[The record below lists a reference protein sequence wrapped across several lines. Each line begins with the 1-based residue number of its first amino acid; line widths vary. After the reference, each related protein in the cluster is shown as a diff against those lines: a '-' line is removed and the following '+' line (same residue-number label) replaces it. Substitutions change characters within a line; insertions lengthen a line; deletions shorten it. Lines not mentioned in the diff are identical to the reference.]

1 MKKLFLGIIC
11 LCFCIHPRT
20 NAQTFNNKY
29 NYNNFSGSVFGI
41 PRDLIISS
49 YGGTMALGKL
59 TTDNPPY
66 YPNFFL
72 QQTNAAGT
80 FTTLLKE
87 YFYSTTGTTVTLEA
101 QKIIQNINGY
111 YIVAGYIGS
120 LVNNIPTNPFV
131 AKLTPSGSV
140 VWAYGYN
147 TNTKLPPNN
156 FIDSISRVC
165 LVDNIDSLGKP
176 IYIISAPSNEGVSS
190 AFPSDAYVNIFKID
204 DNGNLIWNYKYLPAG
219 RASAPYATL
228 KEAPSTLIKISDNA
242 YFLSGHR
249 DEISRTGVDSSTMF
263 LMIFD
268 NNGNITKSYR
278 KLGLNNSSLE
288 LQDAVLYTD
297 SIYIVYKINN
307 QKLITSPPY
316 SLIGITNVDLNLTH
330 LFTKYYN
337 YSGASYIYGS
347 SIKTT
352 TDNHLVVGCVAKE
365 NTGLTP
371 ASNAILKINPDGT
384 PVFFKKYNWLSSTST
399 NERKYLI
406 RSGTSPLE
414 TYTLLS
420 DFGGATQSIRLL
432 ATNQS
437 GITCGVLDSA
447 ITATKAVP
455 AQIVIP
461 YSKISYFGRF
471 AMALTVD
478 TLFTNPIPCDTA
490 NPGYKTT
497 MASEVGNNELKVYPT
512 LYSGTGLK
520 TVYFE
525 LYSKECSKLTVRL
538 FSIDGRKLFDANLAL
553 TAGTNKIA
561 CDIPIYQPGNYF
573 IATSGANVIYNKVTR
588 ITVQ

>member
-1 MKKLFLGIIC
+1 MKKLFLGMLC
-11 LCFCIHPRT
+11 LCFCIHSHT

-29 NYNNFSGSVFGI
+29 IYNNFSGAVFGI

-59 TTDNPPY
+59 TTNNPPY

-72 QQTNAAGT
+72 QQTNTSGV
-80 FTTLLKE
+80 TTLLKE
-87 YFYSTTGTTVTLEA
+87 YFYTTTGTTVTLEA

-131 AKLTPSGSV
+131 AKLTPSGSI
-140 VWAYGYN
+140 VWTFGYN

-156 FIDSISRVC
+156 FIDSVSRVC
-165 LVDNIDSLGKP
+165 LVENEDSLGRP
-176 IYIISAPSNEGVSS
+176 VYIISAPSNESVSS
-190 AFPSDAYVNIFKID
+190 AFPSDAYINIFKID
-204 DNGNLIWNYKYLPAG
+204 DNGNLIWNNKYLPTG
-219 RASAPYATL
+219 RASASYAIL

-249 DEISRTGVDSSTMF
+249 DEISRTGVDTSTMF
-263 LMIFD
+263 VMIFD
-268 NNGNITKSYR
+268 NNGNITKNYE
-278 KLGLNNSSLE
+278 KLGLRNSSLE
-288 LQDAVLYTD
+288 LQDAALYSD

-307 QKLITSPPY
+307 QKLIASPPY

-337 YSGASYIYGS
+337 YPGASYTYGS

-352 TDNHLVVGCVAKE
+352 SDNHLIIGCAAEE
-365 NTGLTP
+365 NSGLAP

-384 PVFFKKYNWLSSTST
+384 PVFFKKYNWLSATST
-399 NERKYLI
+399 NERKYLV
-406 RSGTSPLE
+406 RSGTSPFE

-420 DFGGATQSIRLL
+420 DFGGTTQSIRLL
-432 ATNQS
+432 AANQS
-437 GITCGVLDSA
+437 GITCGVLDSE

-455 AQIVIP
+455 TQIVIP

-471 AMALTVD
+471 TIALTTD
-478 TLFTNPIPCDTA
+478 TFFTNPTPCDTA
-490 NPGYKTT
+490 NPGYKSSITYA
-497 MASEVGNNELKVYPT
+497 ASNSELKVYPT
-512 LYSGTGLK
+512 LFSGTGST

-525 LYSKECSKLTVRL
+525 LYSNERSKLTVHL
-538 FSIDGRKLFDANLAL
+538 FSIDGRKLFDANFAL
-553 TAGTNKIA
+553 TTGANKIA
-561 CDIPIYQPGNYF
+561 CDFPILQPGNYF
-573 IATSGANVIYNKVTR
+573 ITTAGPDVTANKVTR